1 MLIYP
6 SVHNIQCTGIMK
18 YDLFSKSKQITIF
31 NFVKSVSYAW
41 SYSTSFSGNWGFSIY
56 IPLPPPVSFLGI
68 NFAFNIGYS
77 ISLSVS
83 STNNGGYPYK
93 YIVRAVAS
101 TALTTDASAAV
112 RAVVI

>member
-1 MLIYP
+1 LLIYP

-31 NFVKSVSYAW
+31 NFVKSVNYAW

-93 YIVRAVAS
+93 YVVGAVAS